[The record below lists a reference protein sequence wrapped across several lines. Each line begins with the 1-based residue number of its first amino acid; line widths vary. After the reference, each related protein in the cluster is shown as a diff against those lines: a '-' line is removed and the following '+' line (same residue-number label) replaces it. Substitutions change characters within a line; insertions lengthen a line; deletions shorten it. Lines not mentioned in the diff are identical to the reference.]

1 MVWATFIIGVVFGV
15 FPPVVIWSFGE
26 RLAGVTGFFS
36 KANTVDTHITLHV
49 VETQPQISGPLRD
62 ICALQSRMYTLNP
75 THEPE
80 TFFERL
86 DLDPTAAPFVPESDW
101 LRLGSKL
108 NNQASDAITLQW
120 AKQKKRLMSHDV
132 EEEDKLLDAVVA
144 MLLDRHLASVYM
156 SMVLPK
162 VQDTH
167 GQARL
172 DAFKAICETV
182 WTGSAEEEEKAGVQR
197 KHGFYLEATDDK
209 ESD

>member
-1 MVWATFIIGVVFGV
+1 
-15 FPPVVIWSFGE
+15 
-26 RLAGVTGFFS
+26 
-36 KANTVDTHITLHV
+36 
-49 VETQPQISGPLRD
+49 
-62 ICALQSRMYTLNP
+62 MYTLNP

-86 DLDPTAAPFVPESDW
+86 DLDPTAAPGP
-101 LRLGSKL
+101 SK
-108 NNQASDAITLQW
+108 
-120 AKQKKRLMSHDV
+120 KKRLMSHDV